1 MKTPVLGLILLLAP
15 TISGCHISSGDP
27 PALSSARPTG
37 GTSLTGVEPKYHPR
51 FAPRTRG
58 SGPVTVYEL
67 FDFQCP
73 FCRDFA
79 LHTFPAV
86 DSAYLQSGRIRWVV
100 INNPLA
106 RHANAARVAEVLI
119 CAGRAGKFWELS
131 DRVLE
136 RQDDWAGQERPDS
149 VLYLLAHPIGLDSG
163 AVAQCLNSGAGKA
176 ELKADVAF
184 LATMGFSHEGVPTF
198 VVGGRKVAQGA
209 VPFATFRRV
218 LDSLLATH
226 SRGT

>member
-1 MKTPVLGLILLLAP
+1 MNRGVALTALVLV
-15 TISGCHISSGDP
+15 SGIHC
-27 PALSSARPTG
+27 
-37 GTSLTGVEPKYHPR
+37 GTSAARQTAPAKPPGTVPPYQAR

-86 DSAYLQSGRIRWVV
+86 DSLYVRTGKVRWVV
-100 INNPLA
+100 INNPIE
-106 RHANAARVAEVLI
+106 RHANAVRAAEVMI

-131 DRVLE
+131 DRILAQQAE
-136 RQDDWAGQERPDS
+136 WGEQQRPDS
-149 VLYLLAHPIGLDSG
+149 IFFALASSVGLDTAKLSRC
-163 AVAQCLNSGAGKA
+163 VQSGAGRA
-176 ELKADVAF
+176 EVRADAAF
-184 LATMGFSHEGVPTF
+184 LSAIGFPHEGVPTF

-209 VPFATFRRV
+209 LPFTTFRRV
-218 LDSLLATH
+218 LDSLIAAG
-226 SRGT
+226 SRPTS